1 MKGTIIANI
10 LLGAGVLFILI
21 SFIHALNMANM
32 PYGVGGPPGSNIDR
46 GIDWRQFFLMFSN
59 SFING
64 MMLIGLGEIVR
75 ILYRIKQKKLE
86 VVMPAG
92 TGTLPQKQVSQPN
105 EEPAQQTSEWNLEEK
120 DVWKIYELYAGSA
133 ILELLPSQMYGYC
146 VVKLQTDEGTK
157 VKVANVQGTSA
168 EEVDDPEI
176 RNKIISWYND
186 RT

>member
-1 MKGTIIANI
+1 MKGNWIANI
-10 LLGAGVLFILI
+10 LLGAGVLFIVI
-21 SFIHALNMANM
+21 GTFHAYAMSQI
-32 PYGVGGPPGSNIDR
+32 PYGVGMQGSNIDQET
-46 GIDWRQFFLMFSN
+46 DWRQFFFMMSDR
-59 SFING
+59 FING
-64 MMLIGLGEIVR
+64 MLLIGMAEIIRV
-75 ILYRIKQKKLE
+75 LYRIKHKKVE

-92 TGTLPQKQVSQPN
+92 TGTLPQQQVSQPN
-105 EEPAQQTSEWNLEEK
+105 EEPAQQASEWKLEEK

-157 VKVANVQGTSA
+157 VKVANVQAASA

-176 RNKIISWYND
+176 RNKIISWYNE